1 MSSSPPHHSQD
12 FANNQGSSNDDNI
25 YLMSS
30 PAFPDLNFQ
39 LQNLDT
45 YIDSDSAGKNYTTAG
60 NGIDP
65 NNSSNYNTTA
75 TNNAHGSYSDSSF
88 NDNGMNQSNDRE
100 LINDVPTVTSSQLGS
115 SDENTLGETQIQP
128 QNLNHQYQPA
138 DCQPNEKGDEDS
150 DAELTELVPVSLN
163 TNSGLQYPSTSLQ
176 HINPTLTESKTS
188 SSIDSH
194 FTSSKSTTSI
204 SSNLFQ
210 TPSKPLQNLTSFAS
224 SNNIPSLQSP
234 VRNAYP
240 IRSST
245 INPYTHRRSLS
256 KVGLENSPLSYQ
268 TSSLLS
274 PKVKKKSHRKN
285 ISISSTSA
293 LTHLETDLQLQS
305 SNIQS
310 FHASP
315 TDLPLRTPESL
326 VNHGYY
332 IPEHEDYAD
341 KVNTT
346 EGNQYEDTTLQDNFD
361 TRYLDDNNVGINLSF
376 DNDLLSN
383 AHSNFIGSEL
393 NRSGNSEILNVPN
406 FYFGNFFTNDN
417 QLSSNQNQQLSLGDA
432 LFDAAGN
439 ANYEFPASLG
449 YDQQEQHDIL
459 EPPPPPP
466 STAFSSV
473 GHHSPYMENNE
484 NASFHQHQQ
493 YQQPHQQQ
501 QQQHL
506 TPTLPP
512 LPPRSMLQ
520 RSKVRVNLAE
530 AATNKERKNASGL
543 RGSPSINS
551 IEGGHESAIYESN
564 SMSNSESGSQPHSQS
579 QTPKSASRLSSRSN
593 LGSFSLEEVAQTP
606 QTRVRTRANSRLQRA
621 SNKPTPGPVGNEP
634 STSKQDDASPN
645 LTASTKTPTVT
656 TRSKSGRKTLEPQEL
671 MELVHIDLP
680 QQSARSKS
688 RAKNKGKDGKKVHEC
703 PLCKMAFQRPEHVK
717 RHMISH
723 SSSRPFECP
732 EPNCSKRF
740 NRKDNLNQHLRNI
753 HKREP

>member
-1 MSSSPPHHSQD
+1 MMSSSPPHHSQD

-234 VRNAYP
+234 
-240 IRSST
+240 
-245 INPYTHRRSLS
+245 
-256 KVGLENSPLSYQ
+256 
-268 TSSLLS
+268 
-274 PKVKKKSHRKN
+274 
-285 ISISSTSA
+285 
-293 LTHLETDLQLQS
+293 
-305 SNIQS
+305 S

-551 IEGGHESAIYESN
+551 IEGGHESAIYESS

-645 LTASTKTPTVT
+645 LTTSTKTPTVT